1 MAQPGG
7 AGDTWVML
15 KKRDEKF
22 SVLGQSLGLKEAS
35 LRSSV
40 MVFLLL
46 SRGPKKLSDSQVSPN
61 SNHQVERKEAYSA
74 CMHLFL

>member
-1 MAQPGG
+1 MAQPGC
-7 AGDTWVML
+7 AGDMWVML
-15 KKRDEKF
+15 KNRDEKF
-22 SVLGQSLGLKEAS
+22 SVLGQSLGLKEAP

-40 MVFLLL
+40 MVFLLF

-61 SNHQVERKEAYSA
+61 SNHQVERKEAYSM